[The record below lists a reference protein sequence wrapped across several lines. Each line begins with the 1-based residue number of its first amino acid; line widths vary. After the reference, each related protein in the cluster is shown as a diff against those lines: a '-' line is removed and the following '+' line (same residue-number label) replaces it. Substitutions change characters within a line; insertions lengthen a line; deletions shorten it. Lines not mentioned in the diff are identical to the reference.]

1 MDWDEITI
9 HHLLTHTSG
18 IPNIDELEI
27 RPDLN
32 LTPLQKVELL
42 MDKALYFQPGEYFA
56 YSNSGYFILG
66 YVIEYVSGQSYEDF
80 LKEKI
85 FEPLQMRDTGLD
97 QKEEILAIGYT
108 SIAPV
113 NETNIDYMFSHAAG
127 GLYSSVE
134 DLFRWEQALNTEQLV
149 PRQLLD
155 LMFTAHLPTSSEDE
169 LNYGYG
175 WDIGEANNQRVFMHT
190 GQIRGFLSVILR
202 YPDDKVT
209 IIVITNRDMTDL
221 WYVLTGIDERIFRE

>member
-1 MDWDEITI
+1 VDI
-9 HHLLTHTSG
+9 HF
-18 IPNIDELEI
+18 
-27 RPDLN
+27 RPSH
-32 LTPLQKVELL
+32 
-42 MDKALYFQPGEYFA
+42 LYFQPGESFG
-56 YSNSGYFILG
+56 YSNTGYLILG

-108 SIAPV
+108 SGYTSIAPV
-113 NETNIDYMFSHAAG
+113 NKPNVDYMFAHAAG

-175 WDIGEANNQRVFMHT
+175 WDIDEANNQRVFMHT
-190 GQIRGFLSVILR
+190 GQIRGFHSVILR

-209 IIVITNRDMTDL
+209 IIVITNKDWTDL
-221 WYVLTGIDERIFRE
+221 WYVLTGIEEIIFKE